1 MGCEDNTSNTV
12 TGEMIQYATEVCKRY
27 STIKTLAE
35 EAEASWKQNIEMAE
49 TSKYP
54 AEKAMYVQQAGE
66 ELARYNTAQEWM
78 KIVDAT
84 VLKVK
89 DTKTRL
95 VLRQNCLAGTTMKS
109 ILLDKKAKKYM
120 SRSTATRHKKKGL
133 EQMAFLLP
141 AVSDRLN
148 KLEEKLQKLIL
159 FEA

>member
-1 MGCEDNTSNTV
+1 MGNEENADNTVSE
-12 TGEMIQYATEVCKRY
+12 EMILYVTEVCKKY

-54 AEKAMYVQQAGE
+54 AERAMYVQQAGE
-66 ELARYNTAQEWM
+66 ELAKYNAAQEWM

-84 VLKVK
+84 VLKIR
-89 DTKTRL
+89 DMKTRL
-95 VLRQNCLAGTTMKS
+95 VLRQNCLAGATMKS
-109 ILLDKKAKKYM
+109 ILLDKKTKTYM

-133 EQMAFLLP
+133 EQMAVLLP

-148 KLEEKLQKLIL
+148 KLEKKLAKVDSL
-159 FEA
+159 